1 MGPIETERCTNVVHG
16 TGRHEPARWRLLR
29 RDERRSV
36 PISPG
41 RARCRRHNRG
51 AEKAIDVRRVAARA
65 GSFHLP
71 PPLLHCPSPRR
82 RGQVQLSLRTRSHGG
97 LLGSNCGRRRRRKS
111 SLPRLSCWVVHLGH
125 RERPRLSRFL
135 VAIGCWDTVIDLL
148 VLNFVFS
155 EAWSMGSRGRHQGA
169 PFLEGTLR
177 ECPCPCD
184 FSSSSSE
191 DLFRLVI
198 SFYLSIRKRK
208 VDFFFVLFWLV
219 FCNWE
224 YNWFNRE
231 KCTKGHVI

>member
-1 MGPIETERCTNVVHG
+1 MGYIALFIRSNLVLDSSRTTDTMKSEHGPDRDRTVHERCPHG
-16 TGRHEPARWRLLR
+16 QADTSLPDDDSSE

-36 PISPG
+36 PISPA

-51 AEKAIDVRRVAARA
+51 AKKAIDVRRVAARA
-65 GSFHLP
+65 SSFHLP

-111 SLPRLSCWVVHLGH
+111 SLPRSSCWVVHLGH

-155 EAWSMGSRGRHQGA
+155 EA
-169 PFLEGTLR
+169 
-177 ECPCPCD
+177 
-184 FSSSSSE
+184 
-191 DLFRLVI
+191 
-198 SFYLSIRKRK
+198 
-208 VDFFFVLFWLV
+208 
-219 FCNWE
+219 
-224 YNWFNRE
+224 
-231 KCTKGHVI
+231 